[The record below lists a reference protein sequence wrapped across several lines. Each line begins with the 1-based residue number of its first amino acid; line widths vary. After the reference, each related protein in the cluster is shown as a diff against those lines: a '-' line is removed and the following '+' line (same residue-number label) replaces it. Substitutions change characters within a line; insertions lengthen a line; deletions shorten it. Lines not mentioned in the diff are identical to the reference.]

1 MSKTQTQEKNGSSP
15 AMNEQILN
23 PEAESPPRILV
34 NGASDKTIS
43 EASMKALSRKDSQAS
58 DSKKMRKDGSSLAA
72 GKF

>member
-15 AMNEQILN
+15 AKNEQILN
-23 PEAESPPRILV
+23 PEVESPPRILV
-34 NGASDKTIS
+34 NGALDKTIS